1 MFTGIVE
8 ALGEVV
14 GVDRPGARGTRG
26 ADPATHGCAAGA
38 VDDPGA
44 RLRVRARVVLD
55 GVRPGDSIAVDG
67 VCLTVTRLDGDV
79 FTADLTAETL
89 RRTTLARLQAGDLV
103 NLERP
108 LRVDQRLGGH
118 FVQGHVDGVGVVV
131 AVRPEGTGAWME
143 ITPPP
148 ALLPYIVEK
157 GAIAIDGVSLT
168 VAALP
173 APDRFAVALIPHT
186 LAVTTL
192 GRRRPGDA
200 VNLEVD
206 ILAKYVQ
213 RLLEG
218 ARQP

>member
-14 GVDRPGARGTRG
+14 TVE
-26 ADPATHGCAAGA
+26 PATGGG
-38 VDDPGA
+38 GA
-44 RLRVRARVVLD
+44 RLRVRAGGLAEGARA
-55 GVRPGDSIAVDG
+55 GDSIAVDG
-67 VCLTVTRLDGDV
+67 VCLTITAQDGGV
-79 FTADLTAETL
+79 FTADLAAETL
-89 RRTTLARLQAGDLV
+89 RRTTLGRLRPGDRV

-118 FVQGHVDGVGVVV
+118 IVQGHVDGVGTVA
-131 AVRPEGTGAWME
+131 AVRPEGDGAWME

-148 ALLPYIVEK
+148 ALLRYLVEK
-157 GAIAIDGVSLT
+157 GSVAVDGVSLT

-173 APDRFAVALIPHT
+173 APDRFAVALVPHT
-186 LAVTTL
+186 LAATTL

-200 VNLEVD
+200 VNLEAD